1 MDSAK
6 GKKRTLER
14 KRRELMHTRFD
25 ELQALLFSSSAGS
38 EEVGNRAHGRRSD
51 KEKILVRASE
61 KIQRQARLLEEI
73 EGMIALTK
81 KELDTLKNEKL
92 ELRNDKTYLRNEIHQ
107 LREENRGFRA
117 DNLWLW
123 QKHKKDYEMKI
134 GLNGE
139 NSSKGDIDMLSNL
152 QPGDHSAES
161 TKSSFLVNHQGTSTE
176 KKTDGFDARSLFAG
190 HHGKLD
196 EEDFGVAADET
207 MDPSQGTLLSE
218 LVLAIH

>member
-38 EEVGNRAHGRRSD
+38 EEVGNRALGRRSD

-73 EGMIALTK
+73 EGMIALTR

-123 QKHKKDYEMKI
+123 QKHKKEYEMKI

-139 NSSKGDIDMLSNL
+139 NSTKGGDIEMLSSL

-161 TKSSFLVNHQGTSTE
+161 KSSFLVNQGDLTE
-176 KKTDGFDARSLFAG
+176 KKTGDFDPRSIFSG

-196 EEDFGVAADET
+196 EEEFGGATDEI

-218 LVLAIH
+218 LVLAIY

>member
-38 EEVGNRAHGRRSD
+38 EEAGGNRVLGRRSD

-73 EGMIALTK
+73 EGMIALTR
-81 KELDTLKNEKL
+81 KELDTLKHEKL
-92 ELRNDKTYLRNEIHQ
+92 ELRNDKTYLRKEIHQ
-107 LREENRGFRA
+107 LREENRGYRA

-123 QKHKKDYEMKI
+123 QKHKKV
-134 GLNGE
+134 GLREWSPIVRVSDN
-139 NSSKGDIDMLSNL
+139 
-152 QPGDHSAES
+152 
-161 TKSSFLVNHQGTSTE
+161 FVC
-176 KKTDGFDARSLFAG
+176 
-190 HHGKLD
+190 
-196 EEDFGVAADET
+196 
-207 MDPSQGTLLSE
+207 
-218 LVLAIH
+218 